1 MNGESMKNNGLAGV
15 EVSVVVPVYNEA
27 ENILPLADEI
37 ATAMQRVDRAYEIVF
52 VDDASTDSTWQRI
65 EEARQRHPQIRG
77 LRHQRNS
84 GQSAATWTGIQA
96 THSPLLVTLD
106 GDRQNDPVELP
117 RMFEALQDCDFVCGA
132 REKRRDGLLRRLSSA
147 IARRVRMRVLK
158 SNFCDT
164 GCSFRVFRR
173 EALQGIFPFNGLHR
187 FLPVLVEANGKRAKE
202 IPICHR
208 PRTAGKSKYGVWN
221 RLGRGIYDLLAIAWY
236 QKRRIAPVPFVELS
250 AAPVGGRLA
259 TAVLPSDVTG
269 RAPEFRP
276 VEMEPG

>member
-1 MNGESMKNNGLAGV
+1 MKSNGLAGV
-15 EVSVVVPVYNEA
+15 EVSVVVPVFNEA

-37 ATAMQRVDRAYEIVF
+37 AAAMERVGHTYEMVF
-52 VDDASTDSTWQRI
+52 VDDASTDATWQRI
-65 EEARQRHPQIRG
+65 QEAQQRHPQIRG

-84 GQSAATWTGIQA
+84 GQSAGIWTGIQA
-96 THSPLLVTLD
+96 TQSPLLVTLD

-117 RMFEALQDCDFVCGA
+117 RMFEALRDCDFVCGA
-132 REKRRDGLLRRLSSA
+132 RQKRQDGRLRRLSSA

-158 SNFCDT
+158 SSFCDT

-208 PRTAGKSKYGVWN
+208 PRTAGESKYGVWN

-236 QKRRIAPVPFVELS
+236 QKRRLTPVPFVELS
-250 AAPVGGRLA
+250 PAWPVRRWPQA
-259 TAVLPSDVTG
+259 TPQGDLTA

-276 VEMEPG
+276 VEVE